1 MLSANNS
8 FFHTEPKSFIVL
20 DLSLSQ
26 QNQRR
31 KNMSETNL
39 PFNEKIYPKNAQVSS
54 GEKLRHEWEKSIKNP
69 QEFWAEKAKAIDWIK
84 TWDKVL
90 DDSNPPFY
98 KWFQGGILN
107 ITHNALDRHV
117 KTQRKN
123 KLAYIWEGELGEVRT
138 YTYYQLY
145 REVNK
150 LAKVFKDFGL
160 KKGDRVAVYLPVI
173 PELPITLLA
182 TARVGGIHMV
192 VFSGFSAEALADRI
206 NDCGAKILVTVDGSY
221 RRGKMVAIKDNADR
235 ALPNTP
241 TVEKVIV
248 VKRTGQEIQMKDGRD
263 VWYQEA
269 LAKAGA
275 TAYVEPEPMQA
286 TDPLFI
292 LYTSGTTGKP
302 KGVQH
307 GIGGYLVWAYWT
319 LKWGFNPNEE
329 DIWWC
334 TADIGWITGHTY
346 NVYAPLSAGVTSL
359 IFEGTPDY
367 PAQDRWW
374 DIIERHGVTILYTTP
389 TAIRMFMKFGEEWIN
404 KHDLSTLRLLGT
416 VGEPINPEAWKW
428 YYRIIGKEKLAI
440 VDTWWQTETGGYM
453 IAPLPGIEL
462 VPLKPGSATYPL
474 PSVQTEVYDEKGQPT
489 KAGNK
494 GFLVVK
500 TPWPGML
507 QTLWKNPER
516 FKQTYFGRWP
526 NTYYTGDYAV
536 KDPDGYFWLLGRAD
550 EVLKVAGHRIGTVE
564 LESALVSHHAV
575 SEAAVMGKEDA
586 VKGEVPVAFVVLRSG
601 FTPSEELRAEL
612 VKHIRTTIGP
622 IATPDAIVIVN
633 KLPKTR
639 SGKIMRRLLKAVL
652 VGAPLGDVSTLED
665 EGSVE
670 DIKATYEELR
680 KQLTK

>member
-1 MLSANNS
+1 
-8 FFHTEPKSFIVL
+8 
-20 DLSLSQ
+20 
-26 QNQRR
+26 
-31 KNMSETNL
+31 MSEASL
-39 PFNEKIYPKNAQVSS
+39 PFNEKVDPGKTLKS
-54 GEKLRHEWEKSIKNP
+54 EWERSIKNP
-69 QEFWAEKAKAIDWIK
+69 QEYWAEKAKAIDWFK
-84 TWDKVL
+84 TWNKVL

-98 KWFQGGILN
+98 KWFAGGILN
-107 ITHNALDRHV
+107 ICYNALDRHLN
-117 KTQRKN
+117 TSRKN
-123 KLAYIWEGELGEVRT
+123 ALAYIWEGEDGEVRT
-138 YTYYQLY
+138 YSFYQLY

-150 LAKVFKDFGL
+150 LAKVFKDLGL
-160 KKGDRVAVYLPVI
+160 KKGDRVAVYLPMI

-182 TARVGGIHMV
+182 TARVGGVHTV
-192 VFSGFSAEALADRI
+192 VFSGFSAESLADRI
-206 NDCGAKILVTVDGSY
+206 NDCGAKILVTADGAF
-221 RRGKMVAIKDNADR
+221 RRGKTVTLKDTADR
-235 ALPNTP
+235 ALQTTP
-241 TVEKVIV
+241 SVQKMVV
-248 VKRTGQEIQMKDGRD
+248 VKRTGQTVPMKEGRD
-263 VWYQEA
+263 VWYHE
-269 LAKAGA
+269 A
-275 TAYVEPEPMQA
+275 TAKVDANAYVPPEPMES

-346 NVYAPLSAGVTSL
+346 NVYAPLAAGVTSF

-374 DIIERHGVTILYTTP
+374 ELIEKHGVTILYTTP
-389 TAIRMFMKFGEEWIN
+389 TAIRMFMKFGEQWIT

-416 VGEPINPEAWKW
+416 VGEPINPEAWRW
-428 YYRIIGKEKLAI
+428 YYRVIGKEKLAI
-440 VDTWWQTETGGYM
+440 IDTWWQTETGGFM

-462 VPLKPGSATYPL
+462 VPLKPGSATNPL
-474 PSVQTEVYDEKGQPT
+474 PSIYADVYDEKGQSTPVGT
-489 KAGNK
+489 K

-507 QTLWKNPER
+507 ETIWKDPER
-516 FKQTYFGRWP
+516 YKQTYFGRFG
-526 NTYYTGDYAV
+526 NVYYTGDYAV

-564 LESALVSHHAV
+564 LESALVSHPAV

-586 VKGEVPVAFVVLRSG
+586 LKGEVPVAFVVLRSG
-601 FTPSEELRAEL
+601 FSPSEELRAEL
-612 VKHIRTTIGP
+612 IKHIRSTIGP
-622 IATPDAIVIVN
+622 IATPDAVVIVN

-652 VGAPLGDVSTLED
+652 AGVPLGDVSTLED
-665 EGSVE
+665 EGSMDE
-670 DIKATYEELR
+670 IKATYEELKR
-680 KQLTK
+680 QLEKK

>member
-1 MLSANNS
+1 
-8 FFHTEPKSFIVL
+8 
-20 DLSLSQ
+20 
-26 QNQRR
+26 
-31 KNMSETNL
+31 MSEASL
-39 PFNEKIYPKNAQVSS
+39 PFDEKVYPGKTLK
-54 GEKLRHEWEKSIKNP
+54 GEWERSIKNP
-69 QEFWAEKAKAIDWIK
+69 QEFWAEKAKAIDWFR

-98 KWFQGGILN
+98 KWFAGGVLN
-107 ITHNALDRHV
+107 ICYNALDRHL
-117 KTQRKN
+117 KTPRKN
-123 KLAYIWEGELGEVRT
+123 ALAYIWEGEGGEVRT
-138 YTYYQLY
+138 YSFYQLY

-150 LAKVFKDFGL
+150 LAKVFKDLGL
-160 KKGDRVAVYLPVI
+160 KKGDRVAVYLPMI

-182 TARVGGIHMV
+182 ITRVGGVHAV
-192 VFSGFSAEALADRI
+192 VFSGFSAEALAYRI
-206 NDCGAKILVTVDGSY
+206 NDSGAKILVTADGAY
-221 RRGKMVAIKDNADR
+221 RRGKTVALKDTVDR
-235 ALPNTP
+235 ALQTAPS
-241 TVEKVIV
+241 VQKVVV
-248 VKRTGQEIQMKDGRD
+248 VKRTGQTVPMKEGRD
-263 VWYQEA
+263 VWYDEA
-269 LAKAGA
+269 IAKVDGNV
-275 TAYVEPEPMQA
+275 YVPPEHMEA

-346 NVYAPLSAGVTSL
+346 NVYAPLAAGVTSF

-367 PAQDRWW
+367 PSQDRWW
-374 DIIERHGVTILYTTP
+374 ELIEKHGVTILYTTP
-389 TAIRMFMKFGEEWIN
+389 TAIRMFMKFGEQWVT

-416 VGEPINPEAWKW
+416 VGEPINPEAWRW
-428 YYRIIGKEKLAI
+428 YYRVIGKEKLPI
-440 VDTWWQTETGGYM
+440 IDTWWQTETGGFM
-453 IAPLPGIEL
+453 IAPLPGLEL
-462 VPLKPGSATYPL
+462 VPLKPGSATNPL
-474 PSVQTEVYDEKGQPT
+474 PSVHADVYDEKGQPT
-489 KAGNK
+489 PTGTK

-507 QTLWKNPER
+507 ETIWKDPER
-516 FKQTYFGRWP
+516 YKQTYFGRFG
-526 NTYYTGDYAV
+526 NIYYTGDYAV

-564 LESALVSHHAV
+564 LESALVSHPAV

-586 VKGEVPVAFVVLRSG
+586 LKGEVPVAFVVLRSG
-601 FTPSEELRAEL
+601 FHPSEELRADL
-612 VKHIRTTIGP
+612 IKHIRSTIGP

-652 VGAPLGDVSTLED
+652 AGVPLGDVSTLED
-665 EGSVE
+665 EASVDE
-670 DIKATYEELR
+670 IKTTYDELKR
-680 KQLTK
+680 QLEKK

>member
-1 MLSANNS
+1 
-8 FFHTEPKSFIVL
+8 
-20 DLSLSQ
+20 
-26 QNQRR
+26 
-31 KNMSETNL
+31 MSETSL
-39 PFNEKIYPKNAQVSS
+39 PFNEKFYPSNEQITS
-54 GEKLRHEWEKSIKNP
+54 GEKLRQEWEKSIKNP
-69 QEFWAEKAKAIDWIK
+69 QEFWAEKAKAIDWFK

-98 KWFQGGILN
+98 KWFSGGILN
-107 ITHNALDRHV
+107 ISYNALDRHV

-123 KLAYIWEGELGEVRT
+123 KLAYIWEGEMGEVKT
-138 YTYYQLY
+138 YSYYQLY

-182 TARVGGIHMV
+182 TARVGGIHTV
-192 VFSGFSAEALADRI
+192 VFSGFSADALADRL
-206 NDCGAKILVTVDGSY
+206 NDSGAKILVTADGSF
-221 RRGKMVAIKDNADR
+221 RRGKIVAIKDNADR
-235 ALPNTP
+235 ALQNTP

-248 VKRTGQEIQMKDGRD
+248 VKRTSQEIQMKPERD
-263 VWYQEA
+263 IWYQEA
-269 LAKAGA
+269 LANAGTNA
-275 TAYVEPEPMQA
+275 FVAAEPMQA

-346 NVYAPLSAGVTSL
+346 NVYAPLSLGVTSL

-389 TAIRMFMKFGEEWIN
+389 TAVRMFMKFGEDWIN
-404 KHDLSTLRLLGT
+404 RHDLRTLRILGT

-428 YYRIIGKEKLAI
+428 YFRVIGKEKLAI
-440 VDTWWQTETGGYM
+440 IDTWWQTETGGYM
-453 IAPLPGIEL
+453 IAPLSGIGL

-489 KAGNK
+489 NAGNK

-500 TPWPGML
+500 APWPGML
-507 QTLWKNPER
+507 QTLWKDPER
-516 FKQTYFGRWP
+516 FEQTYFGRWP

-536 KDPDGYFWLLGRAD
+536 KDPEGYFWLLGRAD

-564 LESALVSHHAV
+564 LESALVSHPAV

-601 FTPSEELRAEL
+601 FSPSEELRQEL
-612 VKHIRTTIGP
+612 VKHIRTAIGP
-622 IATPDAIVIVN
+622 IATPEAIVMVN

-665 EGSVE
+665 EASME
-670 DIKATYEELR
+670 DIKATYQELR
-680 KQLTK
+680 KQLAK

>member
-1 MLSANNS
+1 
-8 FFHTEPKSFIVL
+8 
-20 DLSLSQ
+20 
-26 QNQRR
+26 
-31 KNMSETNL
+31 MSETSL
-39 PFNEKIYPKNAQVSS
+39 PFNEKIYPSNAKVSS
-54 GEKLRHEWEKSIKNP
+54 GEKLRQEYEKSLNNP
-69 QEFWAEKAKAIDWIK
+69 REFWAEKAKAIDWFK
-84 TWDKVL
+84 TWDNVL

-98 KWFQGGILN
+98 KWFQGGVLN
-107 ITHNALDRHV
+107 ITYNALDRHV

-123 KLAYIWEGELGEVRT
+123 KLAYIWEGELGEVKT
-138 YTYYQLY
+138 YSYYQLY

-150 LAKVFKDFGL
+150 LAKAFRDLGL
-160 KKGDRVAVYLPVI
+160 KRGDRVAVYLPVI

-182 TARVGGIHMV
+182 TARVGGIHTV
-192 VFSGFSAEALADRI
+192 VFSGFSAEALANRI
-206 NDCGAKILVTVDGSY
+206 NDSGAKILVTADGSY
-221 RRGKMVAIKDNADR
+221 RRGKIVAIKDNADH
-235 ALPNTP
+235 ALQATP
-241 TVEKVIV
+241 SVEKVIV
-248 VKRTGQEIQMKDGRD
+248 VKRTGQEISMKEERD
-263 VWYQEA
+263 VWFHEA
-269 LAKAGA
+269 LDEAGA
-275 TAYVEPEPMQA
+275 NAYIEPEHMQA

-319 LKWGFNPNEE
+319 MKWGFNPNEE

-346 NVYAPLSAGVTSL
+346 NVYAPLSLGITSL
-359 IFEGTPDY
+359 LFEGTPDY

-374 DIIERHGVTILYTTP
+374 NIIEKHGVTILYTTP

-428 YYRIIGKEKLAI
+428 YYRVIGKERLAV

-453 IAPLPGIEL
+453 ISPLPGIEL
-462 VPLKPGSATYPL
+462 VPLKPGSATFPL
-474 PSVQTEVYDEKGQPT
+474 PSVQPEVYDEKGQPAET
-489 KAGNK
+489 GIK
-494 GFLVVK
+494 GFLVIK
-500 TPWPGML
+500 TPWPGIL
-507 QTLWKNPER
+507 QTLWIDPER

-536 KDPDGYFWLLGRAD
+536 KDPEGYLWLLGRAD

-564 LESALVSHHAV
+564 LESALVSHPAV

-601 FTPSEELRAEL
+601 FSPSEELSAEL
-612 VKHIRTTIGP
+612 VKHIRTAIGP
-622 IATPDAIVIVN
+622 IATPDAVVIVN

-639 SGKIMRRLLKAVL
+639 SGKIMRRLLKAVV

-665 EGSVE
+665 EAAVE

-680 KQLTK
+680 KQLKK